1 MVGFGL
7 ELVIIEG
14 LRREASQVE
23 LVGGFE
29 QYTGDMGSAGMT
41 DDSLRINR

>member
-7 ELVIIEG
+7 GLVIIEG
-14 LRREASQVE
+14 LGREASQVE

-29 QYTGDMGSAGMT
+29 QVEWLYGFGGK
-41 DDSLRINR
+41 